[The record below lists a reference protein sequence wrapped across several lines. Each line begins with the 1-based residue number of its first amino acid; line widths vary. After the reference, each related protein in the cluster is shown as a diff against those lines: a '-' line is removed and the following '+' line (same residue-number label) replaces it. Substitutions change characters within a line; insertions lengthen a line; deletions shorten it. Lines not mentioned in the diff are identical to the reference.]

1 MKKAHQQQSHQK
13 NAPLHA
19 RVRAALKERAVVG
32 DLVDETGRLK
42 TEAELTELFGVSR
55 VTIRN
60 AIAPLVDEGVFVRRR
75 GDGTFLRTNVRES
88 WIGNLLGLQE
98 FAETM
103 EYRAGASILSQ
114 GMTSAQSPKISE
126 ALKERAVWQLRRLRT
141 VNDDPI
147 AIEHA
152 FYPPEIGL
160 KLQEHKLTDIKVYK
174 VLETEMGIDVVKA
187 RQDIK
192 AKIANAE
199 EARLLGVSE
208 ASPLLT
214 SVRLTLTRQDRVVEY
229 LESTHHP
236 DNFHF
241 SIDLVRRR
249 L

>member
-1 MKKAHQQQSHQK
+1 MKKAHQHVSVEK
-13 NAPLHA
+13 TAPLHV
-19 RVRAALKERAVVG
+19 RVRAALKERAVIG

-42 TEAELTELFGVSR
+42 TEAELTEIFGVSR

-60 AIAPLVDEGVFVRRR
+60 AIAPLVEEGVFVRRR

-88 WIGNLLGLQE
+88 WVGNLLGLQE

-103 EYRAGASILSQ
+103 DYRVGATILSQ
-114 GMTSAQSPKISE
+114 GMTSGQSARISE
-126 ALKERAVWQLRRLRT
+126 ALNERAVWQLRRLRR

-152 FYPPEIGL
+152 YYPPEIGL
-160 KLQEHKLTDIKVYK
+160 KLQEHRLTDIKVYK

-192 AKIANAE
+192 AKLANAE
-199 EARLLGVSE
+199 EAKLLGVPE

-214 SVRLTLTRQDRVVEY
+214 SVRLTLTPQDRVVEY